1 MEVPEMLKEFYEK
14 FEYRSQDSKVKL
26 VAHCKKCSK
35 AITANW
41 NYPKLFQLH
50 LHHHVI
56 PATSAA
62 IERGFSV
69 AVLICSDRRKT

>member
-1 MEVPEMLKEFYEK
+1 MYAYSNLYCVIMEVPQIIKEEFYEK

-41 NYPKLFQLH
+41 KPQRVASNLIS
-50 LHHHVI
+50 HVKVRFLKSF
-56 PATSAA
+56 TV
-62 IERGFSV
+62 R
-69 AVLICSDRRKT
+69 